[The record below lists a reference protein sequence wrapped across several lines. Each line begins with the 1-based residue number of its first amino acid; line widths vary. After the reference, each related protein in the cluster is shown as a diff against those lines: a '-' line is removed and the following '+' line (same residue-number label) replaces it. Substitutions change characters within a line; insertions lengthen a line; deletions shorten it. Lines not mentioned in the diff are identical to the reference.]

1 MSIDLVGS
9 LDAIN
14 RSDASS
20 RTESEDSV
28 VLLRRA
34 ALGGK
39 SEFYGR
45 EIRPIPQPLT
55 HRVGDRWMAIAN
67 KIKRIAV
74 QCAAVVVVA
83 LATNLLESAGA
94 LPSDS
99 AAVTQPTRT
108 TIVDRSRKGDRFIP
122 ATPSVKIVLP
132 RGCESSVSL
141 VTKLSR
147 SDLVWRCV
155 T

>member
-1 MSIDLVGS
+1 ML
-9 LDAIN
+9 A
-14 RSDASS
+14 
-20 RTESEDSV
+20 DSV
-28 VLLRRA
+28 VLLKRA

-39 SEFYGR
+39 SEFYSR
-45 EIRPIPQPLT
+45 EIDPIPQPLT
-55 HRVGDRWMAIAN
+55 YRVWGIGVMSIAN
-67 KIKRIAV
+67 KTRRIAV

-94 LPSDS
+94 PDS
-99 AAVTQPTRT
+99 AAVTQSTRI

-122 ATPSVKIVLP
+122 ATPLVKIVLP
-132 RGCESSVSL
+132 RGCESSVSS

-147 SDLVWRCV
+147 SNLLWRCV

>member
-1 MSIDLVGS
+1 MS
-9 LDAIN
+9 
-14 RSDASS
+14 
-20 RTESEDSV
+20 
-28 VLLRRA
+28 
-34 ALGGK
+34 
-39 SEFYGR
+39 
-45 EIRPIPQPLT
+45 
-55 HRVGDRWMAIAN
+55 IAN
-67 KIKRIAV
+67 KIKRIAL

-132 RGCESSVSL
+132 RGCESSVSS